1 MGDSIYRLRPANEL
15 TLDELENHY
24 LWFSKP
30 YGFKDVED
38 ANIGLFIEKNKIVKD
53 ALSQVYC
60 SEQIDELIS
69 KMRHIGI
76 CCFTTSIPTDNEK
89 LSFPKGHKSIVI
101 EYSKTAISNF
111 FYNSKYAITNCFK
124 PIVYTDEPI
133 LIETDDEYHY
143 LYSKNEDGCFYK
155 SIKEL
160 KLHPRYEDCFL
171 FFLLLRLNSR
181 FKVQKEER
189 IILSGHNIKEFD
201 DSIKG
206 YSIGIPAE
214 CIKCIHYY
222 SDCSEN
228 FLISIKSLGYN
239 VKEIQS

>member
-1 MGDSIYRLRPANEL
+1 MTVEL
-15 TLDELENHY
+15 LKKEL
-24 LWFSKP
+24 
-30 YGFKDVED
+30 
-38 ANIGLFIEKNKIVKD
+38 
-53 ALSQVYC
+53 
-60 SEQIDELIS
+60 LIS
-69 KMRHIGI
+69 ITPYH
-76 CCFTTSIPTDNEK
+76 
-89 LSFPKGHKSIVI
+89 SFDSLLAKVI
-101 EYSKTAISNF
+101 
-111 FYNSKYAITNCFK
+111 IT
-124 PIVYTDEPI
+124 
-133 LIETDDEYHY
+133 
-143 LYSKNEDGCFYK
+143 YSKNEYGCFYK
-155 SIKEL
+155 SIKGL

-206 YSIGIPAE
+206 YSIGIPTE